1 MTDNNAVRV
10 RFAPSPTGFLHVGGA
25 RTALFN
31 WLFARHHGGA
41 FILRIED
48 TDRNRSSQAMTAAI
62 LDGMSWLGLDWDEGP
77 VHQADGTARHQ
88 ADVARLLDSGAAYR
102 CFCSPAELE
111 ARRAVRA
118 PSPAR
123 GSDGGMADLPQADD
137 GTADLPQAEGGTA
150 ASAAFRYDGRCLG
163 LTESESAARAAAGAS
178 YAVRFRVLPGTT
190 AWDDAVYG
198 RISFDNADIEDFV
211 VLRSDGTPVYNMAVV
226 SDDTAMRITHVLRG
240 DDHISNTPKQ
250 ILLYRA
256 LDADVPVFAHL
267 PMILGPDGKRLSKR
281 HGATAVG
288 EYRTQGIL
296 PDALVNFLA
305 LLGWSPG
312 EDREI
317 LSRAELI
324 GLFSLEAINRKSAVF
339 DTQKLEW
346 MNSRYLAQL
355 PATALMA
362 VVRAQVVEA
371 QIMPDDWLERLVEL
385 LRPRSRTLTDLIEQ
399 ARPYLIADVGYEPDA
414 VRRHWKNPADVA
426 ARLTALGRRLEAVDP
441 WAETELEVEVRTAA
455 EAEGIGA
462 GKVIHP
468 LRVALTGN
476 AASAGIFE
484 VAALLGRERTLH
496 RIERAVAVLT
506 AMAAES
512 GIA

>member
-1 MTDNNAVRV
+1 MNDDKAVRV
-10 RFAPSPTGFLHVGGA
+10 RFAPSPTGYLHVGGA

-48 TDRNRSSQAMTAAI
+48 TDRNRSSQEMTAAI

-77 VHQADGTARHQ
+77 VHQADGMVRHQ
-88 ADVARLLDSGAAYR
+88 ADVVRLLGSGAAYR

-111 ARRAVRA
+111 ARRAARPA
-118 PSPAR
+118 PA
-123 GSDGGMADLPQADD
+123 MATSDD
-137 GTADLPQAEGGTA
+137 GTDLTRSEGGTDV
-150 ASAAFRYDGRCLG
+150 STSSGAFRYDGRCRDV
-163 LTESESAARAAAGAS
+163 TESESAARAAAGAP
-178 YAVRFRVLPGTT
+178 YAIRFRVSPGTT

-226 SDDTAMRITHVLRG
+226 SDDIAMQISHVLRG

-256 LDADVPVFAHL
+256 LAAHVPVFAHL
-267 PMILGPDGKRLSKR
+267 PMILGPDGRRLSKR

-296 PDALVNFLA
+296 SDALVNFLA

-317 LSRAELI
+317 LARAELI
-324 GLFSLEAINRKSAVF
+324 ELFSLEGINRKSAVF

-346 MNSRYLAQL
+346 MNSRYLAEL
-355 PATALMA
+355 PASELIA
-362 VVRAQVVEA
+362 VVRAGLDQA
-371 QIMPDDWLERLVEL
+371 AGAPDDWLERLVEL
-385 LRPRSRTLTDLIEQ
+385 LRPRSRTLADLIEQ
-399 ARPYLIADVGYEPDA
+399 ARPYLTADVVHDPDA
-414 VRRHWKNPADVA
+414 VSRHWKNPAGVA
-426 ARLTALGRRLEAVDP
+426 ARLTALGRRLEAVEP
-441 WAETELEVEVRTAA
+441 WVETELEIEVRAAA

-484 VAALLGRERTLH
+484 VAALLGRERTLR

-506 AMAAES
+506 AMAEES